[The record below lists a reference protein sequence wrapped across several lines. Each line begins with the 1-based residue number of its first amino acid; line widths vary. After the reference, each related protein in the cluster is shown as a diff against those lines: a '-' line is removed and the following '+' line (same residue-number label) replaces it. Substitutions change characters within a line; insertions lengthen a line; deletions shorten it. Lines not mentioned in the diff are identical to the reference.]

1 VTISG
6 GVIQAIPE
14 LTRNP
19 TSIPNLLATNLPKA
33 STFFLTYAILQALS
47 GTAGSLL
54 QVAPLVIYYVKLFIL
69 GSTPRS
75 VYSIKYDLRDV
86 FFGTVFP
93 SITLLMVICK
103 FSKCHTVE
111 LSLTLR
117 QASAT

>member
-1 VTISG
+1 MTISG

-14 LTRNP
+14 LTKNP

-54 QVAPLVIYYVKLFIL
+54 QAAPLVIYYAKLFVL

-86 FFGTVFP
+86 FFGTLFP

-103 FSKCHTVE
+103 FLKCRTRRDSHTLCQV
-111 LSLTLR
+111 
-117 QASAT
+117 SAT

>member
-1 VTISG
+1 MTISG

-14 LTRNP
+14 LTRDP
-19 TSIPNLLATNLPKA
+19 TSIPTLLATNLPKA

-54 QVAPLVIYYVKLFIL
+54 QIAPLVIYYAKLFIL

-86 FFGTVFP
+86 FFGTLFP
-93 SITLLMVICK
+93 SITLLMVICTLPNY
-103 FSKCHTVE
+103 HTLE
-111 LSLTLR
+111 LSLTLC
-117 QASAT
+117 